1 MAAFMDQV
9 AERAEW
15 STNGIHCAGAQHEV
29 ALVKQ
34 RDDLEKVLG
43 LMPRKQRIAMLTR
56 MVEAEIL
63 PRLAANAR
71 NLKSAERPAEPVV
84 LTTEDDTL
92 KLVRLL
98 LNNDVADSIGFI
110 ETLLAR
116 GVTPAALYLG
126 LITEAAR
133 HLGALWDDD
142 RCHFADVTIS
152 MGRLQQ
158 VVRAISPKFQAAAL
172 GRPQTNSILLMPAP
186 GEQHSFG
193 LVILSEFFLREGW
206 HVVGGPISSR
216 NDAADIVRSTW
227 VDVVGFS
234 ISSAV
239 RVPVLTS
246 CIRDVRS
253 ASINTDIKVMVG
265 GSLLQ
270 TQPGVLREVGGDAF
284 ATDAPGAVRVARG
297 LLPARTVTR

>member
-15 STNGIHCAGAQHEV
+15 STNDIHCAGAQHEV

-206 HVVGGPISSR
+206 HVVGGQISSR

-253 ASINTDIKVMVG
+253 ASINTDIRRGFHYYLWLYNFVG
-265 GSLLQ
+265 N
-270 TQPGVLREVGGDAF
+270 
-284 ATDAPGAVRVARG
+284 GAAAS
-297 LLPARTVTR
+297 PI